1 MINPLHVNFSLQPKP
16 GWRQKPEAT
25 CDVYI
30 VMARDGSGPMYVKVG
45 MSSHPES
52 RLVSIQTACPLPL
65 LRAMAFTCR
74 STALARAAEGAMHL
88 HLCEYST
95 VGEWFRF
102 DWGEESKS
110 LLETA
115 MNDLIEQVDGRN
127 LRQIDLSTVS
137 RSVLERRREAEHV
150 RSKQVA
156 AAMEKHRVAVEL
168 RAPYKS
174 P

>member
-1 MINPLHVNFSLQPKP
+1 MNPLHVNFSVQPNP
-16 GWRQKPEAT
+16 GWRKKPDST

-88 HLCEYST
+88 HLREYST

-102 DWGEESKS
+102 EWGEESKGV
-110 LLETA
+110 LETA

-137 RSVLERRREAEHV
+137 RSVLERRREAEQA
-150 RSKQVA
+150 RARQLA
-156 AAMEKHRVAVEL
+156 AAIEKHRVAVEL
-168 RAPYKS
+168 RAPHKR